1 MARTKEF
8 SSSPQD
14 KGAKKNTSSKQGEGG
29 PSIPAKRVTKQRFAA
44 DLGTQ
49 IRASGAMR
57 SQSQAVESAS
67 TPPSQADP
75 RSTLIMKPGQ
85 VAGATSGAAIAK
97 PRKKYGLA
105 SGQEQRT
112 VVMSA
117 EAGAAAVQ
125 AGLDQISKDS
135 VALESHPSSQSLQPP
150 EIELVQHEVPRDSPY
165 DSRLVLLAQPD
176 SEQAAA
182 FRVLRHHVLGAG
194 HPHVIAVSGPHDG
207 CGKTTTAI
215 NLAMALAECGRAQV
229 LLIDA
234 NLRNPKI
241 ASSMRFVPPWC
252 FASQLEK
259 HRDEPFA
266 PWSFV
271 EIAQAGLHVA
281 AIDPRGE
288 NRARLDAPAF
298 AIAMERLR
306 LGPYEHIVVDCPSVL
321 GNADVNLIQDAT
333 DGVLLAARTKHVTAR
348 DIRNAVDQLTP
359 TKILGTTLFES

>member
-1 MARTKEF
+1 VGRTKEF
-8 SSSPQD
+8 SSAPQD
-14 KGAKKNTSSKQGEGG
+14 KGAKTNTNSEDGG
-29 PSIPAKRVTKQRFAA
+29 SIPARRVTQQRFAA
-44 DLGTQ
+44 DVGTQ
-49 IRASGAMR
+49 IRASGGTR
-57 SQSQAVESAS
+57 PPTQAPESAA
-67 TPPSQADP
+67 TPPSEANP

-85 VAGATSGAAIAK
+85 LAGATAAKAIAK
-97 PRKKYGLA
+97 PRKKYGLPT
-105 SGQEQRT
+105 GQEQHT

-117 EAGAAAVQ
+117 QSGAAAIQ
-125 AGLDQISKDS
+125 AGLQKIAEES
-135 VALESHPSSQSLQPP
+135 VVQESHPSSQNLQPP
-150 EIELVQHEVPRDSPY
+150 EIELVQHEVPRDTPY
-165 DSRLVLLAQPD
+165 DSRLVLLADPD

-182 FRVLRHHVLGAG
+182 FRILRHHVLGAG
-194 HPHVIAVSGPHDG
+194 HPQVIAVSGPHDG

-298 AIAMERLR
+298 AIALERLR
-306 LGPYEHIVVDCPSVL
+306 LGPYEHIVIDCPSVL

-348 DIRNAVDQLTP
+348 DVRNAVDQLTP

>member
-1 MARTKEF
+1 MARTKDY
-8 SSSPQD
+8 SKSPQSQ
-14 KGAKKNTSSKQGEGG
+14 GTKKNTDIAKGE
-29 PSIPAKRVTKQRFAA
+29 IPAKRVTKQRFAA

-49 IRASGAMR
+49 IRASGAR
-57 SQSQAVESAS
+57 SQSQPNAAAT

-85 VAGATSGAAIAK
+85 VVGAAGRSQVK
-97 PRKKYGLA
+97 PRKKYGLP
-105 SGQEQRT
+105 SGQEQHT

-117 EAGAAAVQ
+117 ESGAAAVQ
-125 AGLDQISKDS
+125 AGLESAQGS
-135 VALESHPSSQSLQPP
+135 VAMESHPSSQNLQPP
-150 EIELVQHEVPRDSPY
+150 EIELVQHEIPRDSPY

-194 HPHVIAVSGPHDG
+194 HPQVIAVSGPHDG

-215 NLAMALAECGRAQV
+215 NLAMALAECGRSQV

-252 FASQLEK
+252 FAAQLEK

-266 PWSFV
+266 PWTLV
-271 EIAQAGLHVA
+271 DIASTGLHVA